1 MILPATARQSKKI
14 NRGVYGLL
22 ITLVLMFM
30 LVIIMLESQND
41 QSAQREMKANDYHL
55 AISNK
60 SLQLLRIIDRSKLWF
75 RDHNSGQH
83 EKEGGIGTEFFQAQ
97 VNAEFSERDHARAL
111 SIEIEKLVGDVRT
124 IHGRYAG
131 NEFDKFHQI
140 LEQTKRNFKN
150 DINTLQS
157 ADSYTTE
164 KLDDILAP
172 LIAITHQ
179 LQRLHQQTYQEM
191 RLSLVD
197 FQRQKQE
204 QITILIVILVVAGL
218 IGIVKMLRLVS
229 GTLTELGRAQIE
241 LHDKEARLR
250 EAQRVARLGYIERF
264 PMTNEINWSEET
276 YNICGFPRDYKPT
289 VESSIALV
297 HPDDAEKVAQALNA
311 TIQDKA
317 DYNLEYRI
325 IRPDNREVFIQAKGE
340 ISVDEEGRVNRLLST
355 IVDITGAKIAE
366 AELLKYQNHLEELVA
381 ERTKEIESLHQ
392 EFVRKERLATLGQL
406 TGTVSHELR
415 NPLGAIK
422 SALYVIQKIGDQEN
436 ERVQKAIGRADRNI
450 DRCTLIIEELLDFTR
465 AMQLNK
471 HATRFDEWL
480 ESVIKEQSI
489 PQGIQ
494 IVTDFGLKEV
504 KISIDPDRLRR
515 AVINIVDNAC
525 HSMLDNNKSGDPLPD
540 SQLVIKTSGDDNRI
554 EITVSDN
561 GHGISESLLSDVF
574 EPLFST
580 KSFGVGL
587 GMPTVKQVM
596 EQHGGGVE
604 IDSDEEQGT
613 TVTLWLPRSLVTDND
628 DGAAA

>member
-1 MILPATARQSKKI
+1 MILPASAQQSKNI
-14 NRGVYGLL
+14 SRGVYGLL

-30 LVIIMLESQND
+30 LVIVMLESQHN

-60 SLQLLRIIDRSKLWF
+60 SLQLLRTIDRSRLWI
-75 RDHNSGQH
+75 RDHNSRHHQ
-83 EKEGGIGTEFFQAQ
+83 KEGGIGTESHQAH
-97 VNAEFSERDHARAL
+97 VNAEFSERDQMRAL
-111 SIEIEKLVGDVRT
+111 NIEIEKLAGDIRT

-131 NEFDKFHQI
+131 KEFDRFHLI
-140 LEQTKRNFKN
+140 LEQTKRDFRV
-150 DINTLQS
+150 DIDALES
-157 ADSYTTE
+157 ADFYTN
-164 KLDDILAP
+164 KKIDDILLP

-204 QITILIVILVVAGL
+204 QITILIAILVVVGL
-218 IGIVKMLRLVS
+218 FGIVRMLRLVS
-229 GTLTELGRAQIE
+229 RTLTELGEAQIE
-241 LHDKEARLR
+241 LRDKEARLR

-276 YNICGFPRDYKPT
+276 YNICGFPRDFKPT

-311 TIQDKA
+311 TIEDKA

-340 ISVDEEGRVNRLLST
+340 ISVDEEGKVYRLLST
-355 IVDITGAKIAE
+355 IVDITEAKNAE
-366 AELLKYQNHLEELVA
+366 AELLKYQDHLEELVA
-381 ERTKEIESLHQ
+381 ERTKELQGLHQ

-422 SALYVIQKIGDQEN
+422 SALYVIQKIGNQEN

-465 AMQLNK
+465 ARQLNK
-471 HATRFDEWL
+471 HATRLDEWL

-494 IVTDFGLKEV
+494 IVKDFGLKEV
-504 KISIDPDRLRR
+504 ELCIDPDRLRR

-525 HSMLDNNKSGDPLPD
+525 HSMLDINNSGDPFPD
-540 SQLVIKTSGDDNRI
+540 SQLVIKTRGDDNRI

-561 GHGISESLLSDVF
+561 GHGISESVLSDVF

-587 GMPTVKQVM
+587 GMPTVKQIM
-596 EQHGGGVE
+596 EQHDGGIE
-604 IDSDEEQGT
+604 IDTRQGKGT
-613 TVTLWLPRSLVTDND
+613 AITLWLPINQNGEQV
-628 DGAAA
+628 

>member
-1 MILPATARQSKKI
+1 MISLAIAQQSKNI

-30 LVIIMLESQND
+30 LVIIMLESQNN

-60 SLQLLRIIDRSKLWF
+60 SLQLLRIIDHSKLWF
-75 RDHNSGQH
+75 RDYNSGQH
-83 EKEGGIGTEFFQAQ
+83 EKEGGIGTESLQAH
-97 VNAEFSERDHARAL
+97 VNAEFSERDQARAL
-111 SIEIEKLVGDVRT
+111 NIEIEKLAGDIRA

-140 LEQTKRNFKN
+140 LEQTKRSLKN
-150 DINTLQS
+150 DLSTLQS

-164 KLDDILAP
+164 KIDDILAP

-218 IGIVKMLRLVS
+218 FGIVKMLRLVS

-264 PMTNEINWSEET
+264 PMTNQINWSEET
-276 YNICGFPRDYKPT
+276 FNICGFPRDFKPT

-311 TIQDKA
+311 TIEDKA

-340 ISVDEEGRVNRLLST
+340 ISVDEEGTVNRLMST
-355 IVDITGAKIAE
+355 IVDITEAKIAE
-366 AELLKYQNHLEELVA
+366 AELLKYQDHLEELVA
-381 ERTKEIESLHQ
+381 ERTKELESLHQ
-392 EFVRKERLATLGQL
+392 ELLRKERLATLGQL

-415 NPLGAIK
+415 NPLGSIK
-422 SALYVIQKIGDQEN
+422 SALYVIQKLGDKEDQ
-436 ERVQKAIGRADRNI
+436 RFQKAITRADRNI

-465 AMQLNK
+465 ARHLNK
-471 HATRFDEWL
+471 HAIRFDEWL

-494 IVTDFGLKEV
+494 IVKDLGLKEV
-504 KISIDPDRLRR
+504 ELSIDPDRLRR
-515 AVINIVDNAC
+515 AVINIVENAC
-525 HSMLDNNKSGDPLPD
+525 HSMLDNNKSGDPFPG
-540 SQLVIKTSGDDNRI
+540 SQLKLKTCDNDKRI
-554 EITVSDN
+554 EIRVSDN
-561 GHGISESLLSDVF
+561 GHGIPENVLSDVF
-574 EPLFST
+574 EPLYST

-587 GMPTVKQVM
+587 GMPTVKQIM
-596 EQHGGGVE
+596 EQHDGGIE
-604 IDSDEEQGT
+604 IVTAEGQGT
-613 TVTLWLPRSLVTDND
+613 SVTLWLPFNQ
-628 DGAAA
+628 